1 MRKDML
7 ESDWIS
13 LSLVE
18 KLSLT
23 INNST
28 YDLWFV
34 LVSKKLIG
42 HEVSEIR
49 LT

>member
-7 ESDWIS
+7 ESA
-13 LSLVE
+13 E

-23 INNST
+23 IDNST